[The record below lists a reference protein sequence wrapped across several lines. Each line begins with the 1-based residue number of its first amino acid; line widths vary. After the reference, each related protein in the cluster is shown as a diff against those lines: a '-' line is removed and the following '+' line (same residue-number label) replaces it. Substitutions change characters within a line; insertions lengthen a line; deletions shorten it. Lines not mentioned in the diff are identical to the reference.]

1 MSSPHKITSPTGQP
15 GRTNCMDCATRSNCI
30 VGALASADQAVVSR
44 LIRESAFCRG
54 AEISSEGDVASS
66 LKIIKV
72 GTLFGY
78 RTGKDG
84 RRRPIGIAGRGTAF
98 GMYGCFGRHNQVSG
112 VAVSAGRYCE
122 LSIRHLEEKTQWAD
136 AFRELLIN
144 DCIRSFGLA
153 ADWSAAMR
161 LRTLVKQLAYTLLL
175 LSDVQGSPVVQLPT
189 HTALA
194 ELLGTTRESIV
205 RGLIVLEGER
215 CIAKLERKK
224 CHVYGDRLL
233 QWLDSA
239 LLVQPPNREIN
250 EIKSLKAR

>member
-1 MSSPHKITSPTGQP
+1 MSRSPKNTSPTGQP
-15 GRTNCMDCATRSNCI
+15 GHTNCMACATRSNCI
-30 VGALASADQAVVSR
+30 VGMLAPEDFTIASPLV
-44 LIRESAFCRG
+44 RESAFRNG
-54 AEISSEGDVASS
+54 DEISPEGEMASS
-66 LKIIKV
+66 VKIVKV
-72 GTLFGY
+72 GTVFGY

-84 RRRPIGIAGRGTAF
+84 RRRPIGIAGRGSVF
-98 GMYGCFGRHNQVSG
+98 GMYSCFGRHNQVSG

-122 LSIRHLEEKTQWAD
+122 LSIQHLEEKAPWAD
-136 AFRELLIN
+136 SFREHLIKG
-144 DCIRSFGLA
+144 CIHSFGLT

-161 LRTLVKQLAYTLLL
+161 LRTLVKQLAYTLFL

-239 LLVQPPNREIN
+239 LLVQPPNLEIN
-250 EIKSLKAR
+250 EIKLLDAR

>member
-1 MSSPHKITSPTGQP
+1 MSSRHKITSPTGQP

-30 VGALASADQAVVSR
+30 VGILAPEDFAIDSPMV
-44 LIRESAFCRG
+44 RESTFRSG
-54 AEISSEGDVASS
+54 DEISPEGEIASS
-66 LKIIKV
+66 VKIIKV
-72 GTLFGY
+72 GTVFGY

-84 RRRPIGIAGRGTAF
+84 RRRPIGIAGRGSIF

-122 LSIRHLEEKTQWAD
+122 LSIRHLEGKTSWTD
-136 AFRELLIN
+136 AFREHLIN
-144 DCIRSFGLA
+144 DCIHSFGLT

-224 CHVYGDRLL
+224 CHVHGDRLL

-239 LLVQPPNREIN
+239 LLVQAPNRETN

>member
-1 MSSPHKITSPTGQP
+1 MSSSPPKKSPTRQP
-15 GRTNCMDCATRSNCI
+15 DRTNCMACATRSNCI
-30 VGALASADQAVVSR
+30 VGILVPENLA
-44 LIRESAFCRG
+44 I
-54 AEISSEGDVASS
+54 ASS
-66 LKIIKV
+66 LVSESTFRSGDEISPEGEMASSVKIIKV
-72 GTLFGY
+72 GTVFGY
-78 RTGKDG
+78 RIGKDG

-136 AFRELLIN
+136 AFREHLIN

-175 LSDVQGSPVVQLPT
+175 LSDVQGNPVVQLPT

>member
-1 MSSPHKITSPTGQP
+1 MTTPTEQA
-15 GRTNCMDCATRSNCI
+15 GRTNCMACATRSNCMI
-30 VGALASADQAVVSR
+30 GILAPEDFAMAAPLV
-44 LIRESAFCRG
+44 RESAFRSG
-54 AEISSEGDVASS
+54 DEISAEGEIASS
-66 LKIIKV
+66 VKIIKV
-72 GTLFGY
+72 GTVFGY

-84 RRRPIGIAGRGTAF
+84 RRRPIGIAGRGSVF

-122 LSIRHLEEKTQWAD
+122 LSIRHLDEKAQWCD
-136 AFRELLIN
+136 AFREQLITA
-144 DCIRSFGLA
+144 CIRSFGLT
-153 ADWSAAMR
+153 ADWSTAMR
-161 LRTLVKQLAYTLLL
+161 LRTLVKQFAYTLLL

-205 RGLIVLEGER
+205 RGLIALEGEG

-224 CHVYGDRLL
+224 CHVYRDRLL

-239 LLVQPPNREIN
+239 MLAQAPNRDIDE
-250 EIKSLKAR
+250 SSR

>member
-1 MSSPHKITSPTGQP
+1 
-15 GRTNCMDCATRSNCI
+15 MDCATRSNCM
-30 VGALASADQAVVSR
+30 VGMLAPENLAIASPLV
-44 LIRESAFCRG
+44 RESAFRSG
-54 AEISSEGDVASS
+54 DEISPEGEVASS
-66 LKIIKV
+66 VKIIKV

-84 RRRPIGIAGRGTAF
+84 RRRPIGIAGRGSVF
-98 GMYGCFGRHNQVSG
+98 GMYGCFGRPNQVSG

-122 LSIRHLEEKTQWAD
+122 LSIRHLEEKTRWGD
-136 AFRELLIN
+136 AFREQLIAG
-144 DCIRSFGLA
+144 CIRSFGLT
-153 ADWSAAMR
+153 ADWSAVMR
-161 LRTLVKQLAYTLLL
+161 LRTVVKQLAYTLFL
-175 LSDVQGSPVVQLPT
+175 LSEVQASPVVQLPT

-194 ELLGTTRESIV
+194 ELLGTTRESVV
-205 RGLIVLEGER
+205 RGLVLLEGEG

-239 LLVQPPNREIN
+239 LPVQAPNRETN